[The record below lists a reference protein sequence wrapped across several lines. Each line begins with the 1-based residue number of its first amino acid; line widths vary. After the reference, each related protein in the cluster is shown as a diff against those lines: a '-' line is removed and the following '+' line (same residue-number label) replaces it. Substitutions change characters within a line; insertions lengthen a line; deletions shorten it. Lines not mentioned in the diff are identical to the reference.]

1 MKWLEE
7 ICKANG
13 RFKEKINID
22 VLPTERQPC
31 PYAVI
36 TCMDP
41 RINLEATGIKP
52 FKPNGELRSQ
62 VRVIRT
68 IGGIGE
74 NRSLAIGI
82 HLAGFKEIAV
92 IMHTDCG
99 CSLAYHKVDKIIE
112 NMETN
117 LSTNKLEDVK
127 DLIGEPFR
135 NNLLEWLY
143 AFKEPQ
149 EAVKQEVER
158 IKESPFVPESLII
171 HGLVYDLVSGNI
183 EVIVNG
189 YES

>member
-1 MKWLEE
+1 MSWLED

-13 RFKEKINID
+13 KFKEKINID
-22 VLPTERQPC
+22 VLPIKRQPC
-31 PYAVI
+31 PYAVV

-41 RINLEATGIKP
+41 RVNLEAAGIKS
-52 FKPNGELRSQ
+52 FKPDGELKSQ

-68 IGGIGE
+68 IGGMGE
-74 NRSLAIGI
+74 NRSLVIGI

-99 CSLAYHKVDKIIE
+99 CSLAYHKIDKIIE

-117 LSTNKLEDVK
+117 LRANQLEDVK
-127 DLIGEPFR
+127 NLIGEPFR

-143 AFKEPQ
+143 AFKAPQ
-149 EAVKQEVER
+149 EAVRKEIET

-171 HGLVYDLVSGNI
+171 HGLIYDLLSGDL